1 MIECQEHRGETEA
14 MASCPRCLIA
24 YWESRYATLRARVE
38 ELEAFAQ
45 LVRDTADYALYEEAR
60 ALLEKK
66 P

>member
-1 MIECQEHRGETEA
+1 